1 MLLISKYG
9 NGSEEFVNG
18 LERKLGIEL
27 DEEYRKFLIK
37 YNGGDTPNTE
47 VKTKGFSSDL
57 RYLFG
62 INAKKNIE
70 DYLQIPVWENTKC
83 VPIGED
89 SYGNC
94 YAIGTEGIEKGNV
107 FFCDHEKGFDRFKIS
122 DSFSQLLKTCK
133 SGEIKPLA
141 RRSPEEREADL
152 TARGKAGN
160 ITDGLREIWKQEY
173 EKYKDMVQERI
184 SL

>member
-9 NGSEEFVNG
+9 NGSEQIINEF
-18 LERKLGIEL
+18 ERKFVIEL
-27 DEEYRKFLIK
+27 DEEYRKFLAK

-62 INAKKNIE
+62 INAEKNIE
-70 DYLQIPVWENTKC
+70 DYLPMPMWENSKC

-89 SYGNC
+89 SYGNY
-94 YAIGTEGIEKGNV
+94 YAISTEGIEKGNI
-107 FFCDHEKGFDRFKIS
+107 FFCNHEKGFNGFKIS
-122 DSFSQLLKTCK
+122 DSFNQFLRICK
-133 SGEIKPLA
+133 SSEINPRA
-141 RRSPEEREADL
+141 RRTPEEREADL

-160 ITDGLREIWKQEY
+160 ITDGLRKMWKQEY
-173 EKYKDMVQERI
+173 EKYKDMVQEKI
-184 SL
+184 CL

>member
-47 VKTKGFSSDL
+47 VKIKGFSSDL

-70 DYLQIPVWENTKC
+70 DYLQILVWEKLRC

-94 YAIGTEGIEKGNV
+94 YAIGTEGIEKGSV

-122 DSFSQLLKTCK
+122 DSFSQFSKTCK

-173 EKYKDMVQERI
+173 EKYKDMIQEKVI
-184 SL
+184 L